1 LWKLVIEYEPEFESL
16 DVAKDSS
23 VGLSGPTESVE
34 VVVAVE
40 RDLSIERTLLKR
52 DVLLGERSD
61 EGFVRLL
68 YPIED
73 VVEELGR

>member
-1 LWKLVIEYEPEFESL
+1 
-16 DVAKDSS
+16 
-23 VGLSGPTESVE
+23 LSGPAESVE

-61 EGFVRLL
+61 DGFFRSL
-68 YPIED
+68 YSIED
-73 VVEELGR
+73 IVEEFGR